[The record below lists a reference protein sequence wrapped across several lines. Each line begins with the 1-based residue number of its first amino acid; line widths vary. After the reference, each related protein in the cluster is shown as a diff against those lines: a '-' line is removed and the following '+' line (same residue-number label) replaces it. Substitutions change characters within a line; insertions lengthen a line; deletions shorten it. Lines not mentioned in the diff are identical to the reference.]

1 MTDLASKRSRTFT
14 TLCVN
19 VDFKDNPDRNK
30 RNRLLEFDTDS
41 TWMEVLEDTLEEGN
55 VDVGI
60 RKTDTVTVNLTS
72 KMSTDVFHHPLDDA
86 IDTALC
92 FDKTLRYV
100 TFNVSSF

>member
-1 MTDLASKRSRTFT
+1 MTDLARKRSRTFT

-30 RNRLLEFDTDS
+30 HNRLLEYDTDS

-72 KMSTDVFHHPLDDA
+72 KMSTDVFHHSLDDA
-86 IDTALC
+86 IDAALC
-92 FDKTLRYV
+92 LDKTLRYV